1 MRRCARFVLGLL
13 VGLGV
18 STPAPT
24 PMPTMAC
31 SPTYTAVYSNMA
43 SSIYAGE
50 TTATSTAD
58 CCDACDGSDYE
69 CLAIEYNPSTQVC
82 WFLYADWSFYIQ
94 AEAYVQTAPWE
105 GCLKSD
111 GEFVSKNIY
120 SPRPAHEIVRCPAPR
135 RPRFR

>member
-1 MRRCARFVLGLL
+1 M
-13 VGLGV
+13 
-18 STPAPT
+18 PT
-24 PMPTMAC
+24 ATSMPTMAC
-31 SPTYTAVYSNMA
+31 SPTYTAVYSNIA
-43 SSIYAGE
+43 TLTYAGE

-58 CCDACDGSDYE
+58 CCDACDASDYE

-82 WFLYADWSFYIQ
+82 WFNYADWGFYIQ
-94 AEAYVQTAPWE
+94 AEATEMQTAPWE

-111 GEFVSKNIY
+111 GEVVSKDIY